1 MTSPF
6 NWHEALQQNLPDLMK
21 HVNELREEISAD
33 GVLTAR
39 TKTLMMLMGDALLGH
54 SEGVTS
60 IARQARAAGVSD
72 EEISETIGVAFIM
85 GGLPALITGSN
96 AFRD

>member
-1 MTSPF
+1 MASPY
-6 NWHEALQQNLPDLMK
+6 NWHEALQQNLPGLMK

-33 GVLTAR
+33 GVLPAR
-39 TKTLMMLMGDALLGH
+39 SKTLMMLMGDALLGH
-54 SEGVTS
+54 SEGVAS

-72 EEISETIGVAFIM
+72 EEISETIKVAFMM